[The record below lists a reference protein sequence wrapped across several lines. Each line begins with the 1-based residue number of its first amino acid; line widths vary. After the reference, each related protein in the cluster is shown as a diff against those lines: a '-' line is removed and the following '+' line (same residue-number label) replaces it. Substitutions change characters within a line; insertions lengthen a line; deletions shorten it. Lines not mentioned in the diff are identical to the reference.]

1 MYASCIHHDPPL
13 CPSPPRRPI
22 TVHFPHGDRDPP
34 LYLFPTKTHRCV
46 PPHGNPPL
54 RPPSRRSP
62 YVLLPLGYHGNP
74 PGHVSNWS
82 VSFRRPAPVLVGATN
97 GTGAAAFGALDLPLT
112 QAAPAP
118 APAQCRPVPPK
129 AARCR
134 PPAPPMAM
142 RAEWFPVNGI
152 SARGKW
158 SIGGAQ
164 SLKATAYMKLWT
176 GYEVMDGRW
185 AIRINKYVRLTCS
198 MFAEILETRFRVGL
212 AAGIFE

>member
-1 MYASCIHHDPPL
+1 MSLPPRGQGLHHCIF
-13 CPSPPRRPI
+13 SPPRP
-22 TVHFPHGDRDPP
+22 TAVSLLTETHHCVLPHGDPP
-34 LYLFPTKTHRCV
+34 HMYFSLSVTTATHLVMFPTEVSRSADQRRC
-46 PPHGNPPL
+46 
-54 RPPSRRSP
+54 
-62 YVLLPLGYHGNP
+62 LLGDEW
-74 PGHVSNWS
+74 NWGGS
-82 VSFRRPAPVLVGATN
+82 VRRPRLASHSGRP
-97 GTGAAAFGALDLPLT
+97 
-112 QAAPAP
+112 APAP